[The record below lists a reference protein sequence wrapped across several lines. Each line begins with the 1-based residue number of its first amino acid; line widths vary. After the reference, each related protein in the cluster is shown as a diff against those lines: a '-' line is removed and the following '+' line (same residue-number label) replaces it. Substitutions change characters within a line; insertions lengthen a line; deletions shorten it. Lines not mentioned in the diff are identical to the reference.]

1 MSSENPFEEL
11 VTQLMAFFSSSNK
24 DDLVARSLEM
34 ADLVESTNDSLM
46 LELAIAEALN
56 RLADADLLHS

>member
-46 LELAIAEALN
+46 LELAITEALN
-56 RLADADLLHS
+56 LLADADLLRS